1 MAVGGARAGAAT
13 NSCSYINN
21 LLNIRYGET
30 NQGWVANKLSGQP
43 QEGLLKVIVRLGRD
57 VVVLE
62 VLLAVES
69 DSLCLYFSLL
79 DIYFV
84 SGEDNRDI
92 LADTN
97 QVT

>member
-13 NSCSYINN
+13 NSCRYVSS
-21 LLNIRYGET
+21 LLNIRYGKT
-30 NQGWVANKLSGQP
+30 NQSWVANKFSGQP
-43 QEGLLKVIVRLGRD
+43 QEGLLKVIVGLSRD
-57 VVVLE
+57 VVVLK

-84 SGEDNRDI
+84 SGEDDRDI

-97 QVT
+97 QIP